1 MRWVI
6 RVLSAV
12 LVLVLLA
19 VLTLVLIPSERIAAL
34 AGAEFSRL
42 TGRELVIEGAVNPSV
57 WPVLGVETGPIRLA
71 NAGWS
76 EAGPMLFA
84 EGLSIGVDLA
94 ALLQGN
100 LRITRLDLAR
110 PEILLERAEDG
121 VGNWDFAD
129 RGEGATGGSATGRAA
144 AGGTPP
150 TRAAATPVTIEAG
163 RIRDGRIIYVDHA
176 TGQRVE
182 LQDVTADLALPAGAG
197 AATVMLDAAL
207 QGRALAVEATLPEA
221 SVSLSGGVAPVTL
234 AARLGAARLSF
245 DGRTGFAPFAAEGT
259 VDAALGDLADLAAA
273 LGQPAPDLPEG
284 WGARN
289 VALKGALTVT
299 AEQSLHLRGATL
311 RLDDRQ
317 VTGDADLRLAGLRPM
332 IVAQVATDAVVL
344 GTTDAGGGSGGGS
357 TARASG
363 TVSAVPSPAGW
374 SDEAI
379 DASALSLFDAN
390 IGFRT
395 DGLTL
400 GPLRLGA
407 ANGKL
412 VIDRA
417 RASLTLAE
425 VAAYG
430 GALSGTLVAN
440 NRNGLSVSADL
451 ALRGVDMQP
460 LLSDVAGV
468 DRLVAKGD
476 MAVDLLGSGPSVA
489 AILASLS
496 GDARIALGSG
506 RINGVDL
513 AAILATL
520 DPARAAAGGATAFDG
535 LNATFAIDRGQ
546 MRGDDLRLTGP
557 LVTATG
563 AGRIGLA
570 TRDIDYRLRPVALTG
585 ADGTGGLGVPVL
597 ITGPWADPSIRID
610 LESLAREHYGEDLK
624 AAEDEARAR
633 AAALEDDLKA
643 KAAEELGAAD
653 GESLEDAA
661 RRRLEEEVQ
670 RKINDTLFDL
680 LGGN

>member
-1 MRWVI
+1 MRWMV

-12 LVLVLLA
+12 VVLALLA
-19 VLTLVLIPSERIAAL
+19 VLTLALIPSERIAAL
-34 AGAEFSRL
+34 ASAEFSRL

-57 WPVLGVETGPIRLA
+57 WPVLGVETGRIRLA

-76 EAGPMLFA
+76 EEGPMLSA
-84 EGLSIGVDLA
+84 AGLSIGVDLA
-94 ALLQGN
+94 ALLEGN
-100 LRITRLDLAR
+100 LRITQLDLLR

-121 VGNWDFAD
+121 VGNWEFAD
-129 RGEGATGGSATGRAA
+129 RGGGAADGASSGRSTQTGAA
-144 AGGTPP
+144 A
-150 TRAAATPVTIEAG
+150 RPVTLEAG
-163 RIRDGRIIYVDHA
+163 RIRDGRIIYIDHA
-176 TGQRVE
+176 TGQRVVLE
-182 LQDVTADLALPAGAG
+182 DVVADLALPAGAG
-197 AATVMLDAAL
+197 AASLALEAMLG
-207 QGRALAVEATLPEA
+207 GRAAAVEARLPEA
-221 SVSLSGGVAPVTL
+221 AVSLKGDVAPL
-234 AARLGAARLSF
+234 ALTARLGAARLSF
-245 DGRTGFAPFAAEGT
+245 DGRARFAPFAAEGAL
-259 VDAALGDLADLAAA
+259 DAALGDLADLAAA
-273 LGQPAPDLPEG
+273 LAQPAPDLPDG

-299 AEQSLHLRGATL
+299 AEQSLHLREATL
-311 RLDDRQ
+311 TLDDRL
-317 VTGDADLRLAGLRPM
+317 VTGDADIRLAGLRPM
-332 IVAQVATDAVVL
+332 VVAQIATGALVMGASGD
-344 GTTDAGGGSGGGS
+344 SGGGG
-357 TARASG
+357 AGGASASSG
-363 TVSAVPSPAGW
+363 AAPATGGW
-374 SDEAI
+374 SDAAI

-440 NRNGLSVSADL
+440 NRNGLSVSADV
-451 ALRGVDMQP
+451 ALRGVDVRP
-460 LLSDVAGV
+460 LLSDAAGV
-468 DRLVAKGD
+468 DRLAAKGD
-476 MAVDLLGSGPSVA
+476 MAVNVLGSGQSVA
-489 AILASLS
+489 AILSSLS
-496 GDARIALGSG
+496 GDARIALGPG
-506 RINGVDL
+506 RIEGVDL

-535 LNATFAIDRGQ
+535 LDATFVIDRGQ
-546 MRGDDLRLTGP
+546 MRGDDLRLAGP

-563 AGRIGLA
+563 AGRIGIA

-597 ITGPWADPSIRID
+597 ITGPWSDPSIRID
-610 LESLAREHYGEDLK
+610 LEALARERYGDELK

-633 AAALEDDLKA
+633 AAALEDELKA
-643 KAAEELGAAD
+643 KAAEELGAAE

-670 RKINDTLFDL
+670 RTINDTLFDL